1 MLPMCSTLTNLKCVD
16 LAAVVATPKLLLP
29 LKGKLQSLI
38 LDPQGNAGMCSRPMV
53 FGPEPHALFAD
64 WPNLRSLSVSRRG
77 ITVYDNKETPV
88 TVALETVKFTQC
100 IVSFRVCLGELSAG
114 TDSSMGDSLME
125 SYQKCSKVALKACK
139 C

>member
-38 LDPQGNAGMCSRPMV
+38 LDPQGNAAMCSRPMV

-64 WPNLRSLSVSRRG
+64 WPNLKSLAVSRRG
-77 ITVYDNKETPV
+77 IRVYDNKEIPV
-88 TVALETVKFTQC
+88 TVALDTVKFTQC
-100 IVSFRVCLGELSAG
+100 IVSSQIRFSELLLILNS
-114 TDSSMGDSLME
+114 
-125 SYQKCSKVALKACK
+125 
-139 C
+139 